1 MGEISGR
8 RCWPGERRRR
18 RAARRLGGT
27 GRAARLNGAIMKRA
41 CFDAMRCGAR
51 ASRIVFFWG
60 RDQWDGEMTVDGG
73 GIGSRAG
80 DGGEAWAQVGWT
92 GGEPRADIEY
102 VCAGRGGGRGGLTRQ
117 SMGLKGGHRGGRR
130 AVERS
135 PGPEDRQG
143 RTDRGASG
151 EILWKEEGGQV
162 DDD

>member
-1 MGEISGR
+1 MLARGAPQKKGSEK
-8 RCWPGERRRR
+8 
-18 RAARRLGGT
+18 ARRNGKGC
-27 GRAARLNGAIMKRA
+27 AFNGATMKGA
-41 CFDAMRCGAR
+41 CFDSMRCGAR
-51 ASRIVFFWG
+51 ASRIGFLG
-60 RDQWDGEMTVDGG
+60 RDQWDGEKMVDGG

-80 DGGEAWAQVGWT
+80 DGGEPWPQFGWT
-92 GGEPRADIEY
+92 RREARADIEY

>member
-1 MGEISGR
+1 MLARGAPQKKGSEK
-8 RCWPGERRRR
+8 
-18 RAARRLGGT
+18 ARR
-27 GRAARLNGAIMKRA
+27 NGKGCAFKWRDNETRVLR
-41 CFDAMRCGAR
+41 CDAMRSEGVADC
-51 ASRIVFFWG
+51 FFLG
-60 RDQWDGEMTVDGG
+60 RDQWDGEMMVDGG

-92 GGEPRADIEY
+92 GGEARADIEY

>member
-1 MGEISGR
+1 M
-8 RCWPGERRRR
+8 
-18 RAARRLGGT
+18 
-27 GRAARLNGAIMKRA
+27 
-41 CFDAMRCGAR
+41 
-51 ASRIVFFWG
+51 
-60 RDQWDGEMTVDGG
+60 VDGG

-92 GGEPRADIEY
+92 GGEARADIEY

-151 EILWKEEGGQV
+151 ENLRKEEGGQV